1 MEWSRYRAALFDLDG
16 VITPTARVHVRAWTQ
31 MFDEFLA
38 ARGEE
43 PFTRQDYLD
52 HVDGKPRMDGVRDFL
67 ASRNIT
73 LPEGDPDAAP
83 DEDSIAGLGNRK
95 NEYFVALLRSDG
107 VDAFPGSVALLDVLP
122 HLGVTAAV
130 VSSSRNART
139 VLEAAGLLDRF
150 DVIVDGDVAARE
162 DLAGKPEP
170 DTYLAAAG
178 ELGVDPGQAVVVE
191 DALSGVAS
199 GAAGGFGVTI
209 GVDRG
214 AGHRALLD
222 NGADVVVDDLA
233 ELIP

>member
-1 MEWSRYRAALFDLDG
+1 MPSLARAPCSTFY
-16 VITPTARVHVRAWTQ
+16 PTW
-31 MFDEFLA
+31 
-38 ARGEE
+38 
-43 PFTRQDYLD
+43 
-52 HVDGKPRMDGVRDFL
+52 
-67 ASRNIT
+67 ASRQRWS
-73 LPEGDPDAAP
+73 P
-83 DEDSIAGLGNRK
+83 
-95 NEYFVALLRSDG
+95 
-107 VDAFPGSVALLDVLP
+107 
-122 HLGVTAAV
+122 
-130 VSSSRNART
+130 
-139 VLEAAGLLDRF
+139 RF